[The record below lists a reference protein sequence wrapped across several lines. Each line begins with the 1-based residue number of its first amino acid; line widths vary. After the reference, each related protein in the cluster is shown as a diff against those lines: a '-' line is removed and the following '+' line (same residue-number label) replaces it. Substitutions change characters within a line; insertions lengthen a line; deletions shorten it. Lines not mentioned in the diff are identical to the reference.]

1 MMKQVKIILVALMAF
16 LVSNVAMADDTP
28 IPVESLPAAAKTFV
42 KTNFPKGKIIYAE
55 KDRNSYECRL
65 ADGTKIEFNRKGNWK
80 KVDRHM
86 KAVPAAIVPQPI
98 QQYVSSN
105 FKGTVITKIDKERY
119 GYNIELS
126 NDIDLKFNSQG
137 ALIGMD
143 D

>member
-1 MMKQVKIILVALMAF
+1 MKQVKFFLVALMTF

-55 KDRNSYECRL
+55 KDRSSYECRL

-80 KVDRHM
+80 KVDCH
-86 KAVPAAIVPQPI
+86 KTAVPAAIVPKPI

-105 FKGTVITKIDKERY
+105 FGGTVITKIDKERY
-119 GYNIELS
+119 GYDIELS
-126 NDIDLKFNSQG
+126 NDIDLKFNNQG
-137 ALIGMD
+137 AIIGMD